1 MRKTTRQNKHRKSE
15 AGSQRYL
22 CKQRDKTY
30 VTIPPKWMRGITKKQ
45 KTGNKVVYGR

>member
-1 MRKTTRQNKHRKSE
+1 MRKKTRQNKHGKSE

-30 VTIPPKWMRGITKKQ
+30 VTVPKWMRGITKNK
-45 KTGNKVVYGR
+45 KTGNTVIYGR